1 MNMSEFGSNLRRVP
15 VWVWIVAAL
24 VAGLILGSGGGGAGR
39 DGHEGPEMA
48 QAETGAQEKA
58 TVWTCSMHP
67 QIRQPKPGKCPICGM
82 ELIPVGGGSGDDSL
96 GPRQIR
102 LSESARTLSEIRTA
116 PVQRNDLPVQVD
128 LLGRVVYDE
137 TRQRDITA
145 WVGGRLDRLYV
156 DFTGVRVNKGQA
168 MASLYSP
175 ELYSAQ
181 EELFQA
187 LDGEKKFEKSSLES
201 IRGTAGLTVEAAK
214 RKLNLLGLSA
224 DLIQSIIENGK
235 PETHLTITSPASG
248 TVVSK
253 DALEGQYVETGSRI
267 YTVVDLSRVWV
278 LLQAYESD
286 LSWVS
291 LGREVSFTVEAFPG
305 ETFSG
310 KVDFVDPV
318 VDPQTRTVNVRL
330 NVDNRNERSKP
341 GMFARASLKAGSGAG
356 KRGRLRWSSPLPR
369 RLLPA
374 NAPWCTCACRTA
386 RTCSRAA
393 RWCWARAPEII
404 ISCARAWP
412 RERKW
417 WLTAISRSTAQF
429 RSWPAPA

>member
-1 MNMSEFGSNLRRVP
+1 MVRSDQPVRV
-15 VWVWIVAAL
+15 
-24 VAGLILGSGGGGAGR
+24 
-39 DGHEGPEMA
+39 E
-48 QAETGAQEKA
+48 
-58 TVWTCSMHP
+58 
-67 QIRQPKPGKCPICGM
+67 
-82 ELIPVGGGSGDDSL
+82 
-96 GPRQIR
+96 
-102 LSESARTLSEIRTA
+102 
-116 PVQRNDLPVQVD
+116 
-128 LLGRVVYDE
+128 LLGRVAYDE

-145 WVGGRLDRLYV
+145 WVSGRLDRLHV
-156 DFTGVRVNKGQA
+156 NFTGVRVKKGQA

-175 ELYSAQ
+175 ELYGAQ
-181 EELFQA
+181 VELFQA
-187 LDGEKKFEKSSLES
+187 LEGEKKFEKSALES
-201 IRGTAGLTVEAAK
+201 IRGTAGLTVEAAR

-286 LSWVS
+286 LSWIG

-330 NVDNRNERSKP
+330 NVDNRNERLKP
-341 GMFARASLKAGSGAG
+341 GMFARASLKAGPGAG
-356 KRGRLRWSSPLPR
+356 KKGPAPLVIPATAPLVTGKRAVVYVRLPDSEDLFEGREVVLGPRTGDYYIVREGLAEGEEVVVNGNFKIDSAIQILARPSMMSPEGGA
-369 RLLPA
+369 PA
-374 NAPWCTCACRTA
+374 PGHQHGG
-386 RTCSRAA
+386 AA
-393 RWCWARAPEII
+393 ALGGGAAE
-404 ISCARAWP
+404 
-412 RERKW
+412 ERKPG
-417 WLTAISRSTAQF
+417 TETPGHEKMS
-429 RSWPAPA
+429 APGDSEQRKKR